1 MCKFRGLWARRP
13 GEATVGRSRG
23 PSIAERLCPLLPA
36 HLSSEDQPHQPLPGG
51 QAYAFAFMTL
61 KKNWE
66 LGQAGRGWPRGR
78 LELGREPPRP
88 ERGVCAEPR
97 PRQEE

>member
-23 PSIAERLCPLLPA
+23 PSITEGLLPLLPT

-51 QAYAFAFMTL
+51 RAYAFAFVTF
-61 KKNWE
+61 KKKTGNWDK
-66 LGQAGRGWPRGR
+66 QAGAGPGAGWSWDGSRPW
-78 LELGREPPRP
+78 P
-88 ERGVCAEPR
+88 ERGVLC
-97 PRQEE
+97 